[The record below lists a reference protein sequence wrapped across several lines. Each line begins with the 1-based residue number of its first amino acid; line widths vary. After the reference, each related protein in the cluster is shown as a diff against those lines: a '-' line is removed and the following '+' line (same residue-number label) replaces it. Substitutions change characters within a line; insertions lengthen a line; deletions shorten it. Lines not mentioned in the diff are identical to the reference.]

1 MIGKITNRIGIPASL
16 FYGYIGLVF
25 FMIGA
30 GIETSWFSAFLVSSG
45 YEIQLVSVI
54 FSLYGLF
61 VAIFSWLTSFFVNIF
76 SVRKVMIAGLIIYL
90 VSAVIL
96 IAGIYF
102 ELLPVIAVAYTLRG
116 ASYPLFA
123 YAFLIW
129 ITLRSEFKNLGKATS
144 WFWFSFNLGLT
155 IISPLLASL
164 LLKFSNSINIL
175 AVGMVMALLG
185 SFLSLKVNR
194 DYLPTFNNNKSI
206 LYEMQEGIMILFE
219 YPRLAIGLVVKA
231 INNIG
236 QFGFVI
242 MMPIFLVNHGY
253 SLSQWGI
260 IWATTYVVNSFAGI
274 LFGNLGDYYG
284 WRKIVCYFSGTLTAL
299 SCFLIGSVVFYFPGN
314 FFLLM
319 LAFIVFSF
327 GIAAFGPLSALIP
340 AMALEKKTTAL
351 SVLNLG
357 SGLSNFLGP
366 VLVTVLFQ
374 KFDGFFVLAVFAVL
388 YLLASILAIFLKT
401 PEELKKVYSLKEG

>member
-16 FYGYIGLVF
+16 FYGYIGLIF
-25 FMIGA
+25 FMLGA

-194 DYLPTFNNNKSI
+194 DHLPTFNNNKSI

>member
-1 MIGKITNRIGIPASL
+1 MIGKITTRIGIPASL

-25 FMIGA
+25 FMLGA

-90 VSAVIL
+90 VSAGIL

-102 ELLPVIAVAYTLRG
+102 ELLPVIALAYTLRG

-175 AVGMVMALLG
+175 AVGMGMALLG
-185 SFLSLKVNR
+185 SFFALKVNR
-194 DYLPTFNNNKSI
+194 DHLPAFNNNKSI
-206 LYEMQEGIMILFE
+206 LYEMQEGIMILCE

-388 YLLASILAIFLKT
+388 YLLASILAVFLKT
-401 PEELKKVYSLKEG
+401 PEELKKVHLLKED

>member
-194 DYLPTFNNNKSI
+194 DHLPTFNNNKSI

-319 LAFIVFSF
+319 FAFIVFSF

>member
-16 FYGYIGLVF
+16 FYGYIGLIF
-25 FMIGA
+25 FMLGA

-116 ASYPLFA
+116 VSYPLFA

-194 DYLPTFNNNKSI
+194 DHLPTFNNNKSI

>member
-194 DYLPTFNNNKSI
+194 DHLPTFNNNKSI

-274 LFGNLGDYYG
+274 LFGNSGDYYG

>member
-102 ELLPVIAVAYTLRG
+102 ELLRVIALAYTLRG

-194 DYLPTFNNNKSI
+194 DHLPAFNNNKSI

-260 IWATTYVVNSFAGI
+260 IWGTTYVVNSFAGI

-388 YLLASILAIFLKT
+388 YLLASILAVFLKT
-401 PEELKKVYSLKEG
+401 PEELKKVHLLKED

>member
-16 FYGYIGLVF
+16 FYGYIGLIF
-25 FMIGA
+25 FMLGA

-102 ELLPVIAVAYTLRG
+102 ELLQVIALAYTLRG

-185 SFLSLKVNR
+185 SFFALKVNR
-194 DYLPTFNNNKSI
+194 DHLPVFNNNKSI

-340 AMALEKKTTAL
+340 SMALEKKTTAL

>member
-102 ELLPVIAVAYTLRG
+102 ELLPVIALAYTLRG

-194 DYLPTFNNNKSI
+194 DHLPTFNNNKSI

-284 WRKIVCYFSGTLTAL
+284 WRKIMCYFSGTLTAL

>member
-16 FYGYIGLVF
+16 FYGYIGLIF
-25 FMIGA
+25 FMLGA

-102 ELLPVIAVAYTLRG
+102 ELLPVIALAYTLRG

-185 SFLSLKVNR
+185 SFFALKVNR
-194 DYLPTFNNNKSI
+194 DHLPVFNNNKSI

>member
-1 MIGKITNRIGIPASL
+1 MIGKITTRIGIPASL

-25 FMIGA
+25 FMLGA

-90 VSAVIL
+90 VSAGIL

-102 ELLPVIAVAYTLRG
+102 ELLPVIALAYTLRG

-175 AVGMVMALLG
+175 AVGMGMALLG
-185 SFLSLKVNR
+185 SFFALKVNR
-194 DYLPTFNNNKSI
+194 DHLPAFNNNKSI
-206 LYEMQEGIMILFE
+206 LYEMQEGIMILCE

-340 AMALEKKTTAL
+340 AMASEKKTTAL

-366 VLVTVLFQ
+366 VLVTALFQ

-388 YLLASILAIFLKT
+388 YLLASILAICLKT
-401 PEELKKVYSLKEG
+401 PEELKKVYPLK